1 MRDDRR
7 NPADG
12 RHARRDRNNDAVID
26 AVIDFF
32 HDGEPFPTAQQVA
45 DRAGVSLRSIY
56 RYHPDLDALV
66 LAAVHRFTDRIR
78 PWIDFTPPHGRPLV
92 DRIAYLVHHRVELY
106 RHHTVPLAALL
117 AREARDPRVRAFL
130 EIERARMVGDLHDL
144 FTPELHEVSVAERA
158 MLIGAVHTSLLFE
171 GYENLRRRH
180 AMSDDDIT
188 NSYRLTLSSHFSG
201 FLARMAE
208 PLPEISAAQPRL

>member
-1 MRDDRR
+1 MVRDDRR

-32 HDGEPFPTAQQVA
+32 HDAEPFPTAQQVA

-66 LAAVHRFTDRIR
+66 LAAVHRFVERIR
-78 PWIDFTPPHGRPLV
+78 PWLDFNPPHERPLP
-92 DRIAYLVHHRVELY
+92 DRIAYLVRHRVELY
-106 RHHTVPLAALL
+106 RHHTVPLASLL
-117 AREARDPRVRAFL
+117 AREARDPRVHAFL

-144 FTPELHEVSVAERA
+144 FADELRDLAVVERA
-158 MLIGAVHTSLLFE
+158 MLVGVVHTALLFE

-188 NSYRLTLSSHFSG
+188 TSYRVTLSNHFSG
-201 FLARMAE
+201 FLARMA
-208 PLPEISAAQPRL
+208 